1 MSASMENKF
10 QNDRLFTALKV
21 SGGRR
26 QFVISGE
33 IEDYYMLNMPLGM
46 GRLDTALKEY
56 LKSRGFEIIV
66 FIQSLNKPEFLTPE
80 MEQRFQEI
88 VRGRSVDPQAT
99 GQAARN
105 ARTFV
110 PRARR
115 NAEGA
120 SSPGGAGASA
130 RPASMPVASAS
141 SQNPAGG
148 AGRAP
153 EAPAP
158 NGAGNAAQPSGNA
171 SAQQGNANANQT
183 AVEVTN
189 AGNNSEQS
197 FLDLLTRLF
206 NSQTKSVVV
215 FFHPENM
222 WMGQPTE
229 CDLRK
234 LETILR
240 WSTITSGHPES
251 ASILV
256 VNPSRLKEFNT
267 LADHRLDRENFT
279 RNITLGCPGK
289 RELEAMLLR
298 FTCRY
303 GYRGQLDKLVANAYA
318 KQLSLYNFSE
328 LLREYV
334 KANPET
340 RSLDGLFADGSQ
352 AKTLSE
358 LLAEVNDLIGLTD
371 LKAEIGKI
379 VAEAQFDKEQR
390 RMGRKTSPLSYHMFF
405 LGNPGTGK
413 TMVARL
419 VGQIFWA
426 LEIRTSQNVVEVA
439 YSDVIS
445 SFNEGETVA
454 NMRKKIQEAI
464 GGVLFVDEF
473 YLFAENEWGKKALET
488 LMKEMEDN
496 RDNLTVIFAGY
507 EERLPELFKV
517 NPGFKTRVN
526 RVLHFA
532 DYSSA
537 EMVQMF
543 EMMSRK
549 ENGLQLTP
557 EAREKLL
564 RYIDSYAKR
573 GGIGN
578 GRGVR
583 NLFEKM
589 KGLRALRQ
597 ANDTSI
603 LAEDLPDPISFK
615 QAEAEAI
622 IERLEKEYIGLP
634 RVKAFFRMMFNRQRG
649 YELRG
654 ETVSGMNNCIFL
666 GNPGTGKTSVAR
678 EMGNLFY
685 ALGIISERNKLLEID
700 PISDLT
706 SQYQGEY
713 AQKVRDV
720 FEEALGGVLFIDEA
734 YQLAKDEQGRKVAD
748 QIVKMLTDP
757 RYANMVVVMAGY
769 PEDMRELY
777 KINQGLARR
786 FPHEVYFDDFKPDE
800 LKQIF
805 YQCVERDH
813 QEVDAEEKRLF
824 DVRLLAIL
832 SRMANERHFG
842 NAGAVQNFYKNQV
855 KTHQSERLI
864 KEPSANPHIL
874 KLCDLTGQAD
884 VKHETIDD
892 ILKELNEK
900 FIGMAGLKEKLRLYS
915 RNIYAEKRRAAAS
928 GRAESGLTPGKY
940 NLRFVGNPGTG
951 KTTIARYMARVFCS
965 LGIIEQ
971 PVVKEYRGVD
981 LKGSFVGQTKDVV
994 NKIFE
999 TSAGCVVIIDEV
1011 YSLYDPYAGNQ
1022 DSFGREA
1029 IDTLV
1034 GCITDPRNAS
1044 TIVVLAGYKDKMDT
1058 FLTANP
1064 GLMSRFGT
1072 EIVFPD
1078 YTNEECV
1085 QILFKRFEAEGMH
1098 YPSDKAFEERLI
1110 ALFAEMRAEA
1120 GENFGNARSVEG
1132 LFNRIKEKQSL
1143 RVCQMETS
1151 TDEDWLTITIEDIPS
1166 A

>member
-1 MSASMENKF
+1 MENRF
-10 QNDRLFTALKV
+10 QNDRLFSALKV
-21 SGGRR
+21 SSGRR

-33 IEDYYMLNMPLGM
+33 IEDYFMLNMPLGM
-46 GRLDTALKEY
+46 GRLDTALREY

-66 FIQSLNKPEFLTPE
+66 FIHSLNKPEFLTPE
-80 MEQRFQEI
+80 MEQRFQQI

-99 GQAARN
+99 GQAAKN

-115 NAEGA
+115 NAEGG
-120 SSPGGAGASA
+120 SPSGDAGAPV
-130 RPASMPVASAS
+130 RPSPTPVASAS
-141 SQNPAGG
+141 SQNAAGASG
-148 AGRAP
+148 HAS

-158 NGAGNAAQPSGNA
+158 NGAGNAAQPAANA
-171 SAQQGNANANQT
+171 PAQTNSNANQT
-183 AVEVTN
+183 AMEVTN

-251 ASILV
+251 ASILI

-267 LADHRLDRENFT
+267 IADHRLDRENFT
-279 RNITLGCPGK
+279 RNITLGLPGK

-303 GYRGQLDKLVANAYA
+303 GYRGQLDKLVATAYA

-334 KANPET
+334 NANPGT
-340 RSLDGLFADGSQ
+340 CSLDGLFSDTSQ
-352 AKTLSE
+352 AKTLNE
-358 LLAEVNDLIGLTD
+358 LLAEVNDLIGLKE

-390 RMGRKTSPLSYHMFF
+390 RMGRKNSPLSYHMFF

-419 VGQIFWA
+419 LGQIFWA
-426 LEIRTSQNVVEVA
+426 LEIRSSQNVVEIA
-439 YSDVIS
+439 YSDIIS

-543 EMMSRK
+543 EMMARK
-549 ENGLQLTP
+549 ENGLQLTS
-557 EAREKLL
+557 EANEKLL
-564 RYIDSYAKR
+564 RYIDSYVKR

-589 KGLRALRQ
+589 KGLRALRH
-597 ANDTSI
+597 ANDISI
-603 LAEDLPDPISFK
+603 LPEDLPEPISFK
-615 QAEAEAI
+615 QEEAEAI
-622 IERLEKEYIGLP
+622 IEGLEKRFIGLP
-634 RVKAFFRMMFNRQRG
+634 QVKAFFRMMFNRQRG

-685 ALGIISERNKLLEID
+685 ALGIISEKNKLIEID
-700 PISDLT
+700 PIGDLT

-713 AQKVRDV
+713 AQKVRDI
-720 FEEALGGVLFIDEA
+720 FEQAIGGVLFIDEA
-734 YQLAKDEQGRKVAD
+734 YQLAKDEQGRKVVD

-757 RYANMVVVMAGY
+757 MYANLVVVMAGY
-769 PEDMRELY
+769 PEEMKELY
-777 KINQGLARR
+777 KVNVGLKRR
-786 FPHEVYFDDFKPDE
+786 FPHEVYFDDFRPEE

-805 YQCVERDH
+805 YQCLEQDHEEVEAD
-813 QEVDAEEKRLF
+813 EKRLF
-824 DVRLLAIL
+824 DVRLLAML

-842 NAGAVQNFYKNQV
+842 NAGAVKNFYRDRV
-855 KTHQSERLI
+855 KSHQLERLL
-864 KEPSANPHIL
+864 KDTSADPHIL

-892 ILKELNEK
+892 ILRELNEK
-900 FIGMAGLKEKLRLYS
+900 FIGMDGLKEKLRMYS
-915 RNIYAEKRRAAAS
+915 KNIYAEKRRAEAS
-928 GRAESGLTPGKY
+928 GRAEAGLTPGKY

-994 NKIFE
+994 NRIFE

-1058 FLTANP
+1058 FLSANP

-1072 EIVFPD
+1072 EIMFPD
-1078 YTNEECV
+1078 YSNEECV
-1085 QILFKRFEAEGMH
+1085 QILYKKFDAEGMH
-1098 YPSDKAFEERLI
+1098 YPKDKGFEERLL
-1110 ALFAEMRAEA
+1110 AKFSEMRAYA

-1132 LFNRIKEKQSL
+1132 LFNRIKENQSL
-1143 RVCQMETS
+1143 RVDQMETPS
-1151 TDEDWLTITIEDIPS
+1151 NEDWLTISPEDIPT
-1166 A
+1166 AL